1 MQTAQNMDVMHELVK
16 QMSRLKT
23 KGIGGGGGGD
33 SDPESSDSFN
43 EDGTPKMRGPLYYE
57 RQKRKTRRA
66 IKRINPTSVQG
77 RTGRKTGSPSVAHLG
92 LVRCHWCAH
101 RKGQA
106 EELQTHSGFLSQR
119 MVRRHMVQ
127 KNSRFQLGETHE

>member
-1 MQTAQNMDVMHELVK
+1 MDVMHELVR

-23 KGIGGGGGGD
+23 KEIGGGGGGD

-43 EDGTPKMRGPLYYE
+43 EDGSPKMRGPLHYE

-66 IKRINPTSVQG
+66 IKRINPPVFKG
-77 RTGRKTGSPSVAHLG
+77 EPGERLEAHLLCTLDWYDAIG
-92 LVRCHWCAH
+92 VFTDRAKL
-101 RKGQA
+101 KN
-106 EELQTHSGFLSQR
+106 F
-119 MVRRHMVQ
+119 RHTLDSSAREWFANIWSK